1 MDASERRRETADEI
15 DQIDIGYLEKAD
27 TIPGLDIRDQD
38 AECGIYGSLLLGWML
53 KLEVAVAQTRA
64 YH

>member
-27 TIPGLDIRDQD
+27 TIPGLDIRYQD
-38 AECGIYGSLLLGWML
+38 SECGIYGTSIVRLDT
-53 KLEVAVAQTRA
+53 KT
-64 YH
+64 